1 MGVSKEY
8 RNEVVQY
15 CIQQL
20 KRLGLSEKNI
30 GFFMRAYHVNMP
42 IYFFIAMIH
51 GSYVVNVILLIF
63 LIGALISFIVFD
75 GCILTRIESTLDDED
90 ITVVDPMLEIFGF
103 EVNHKNRVQ
112 VSYVIAA
119 LYLLMAFLIFWIR
132 FMGRGTTFPF
142 DPLGGGTPPIT
153 PWDFIPQLG
162 SFGIGGTAT
171 IGTE

>member
-8 RNEVVQY
+8 RNEVVQF

-63 LIGALISFIVFD
+63 LLGALISFIVFD

-90 ITVVDPMLEIFGF
+90 ITVVDPMLEILGF

-112 VSYVIAA
+112 ISYVIAA

-132 FMGRGTTFPF
+132 FIGGSSS
-142 DPLGGGTPPIT
+142 PLTPLCAQT
-153 PWDFIPQLG
+153 PELH
-162 SFGIGGTAT
+162 SSLVTGGTAI